1 MMKTTTFTSP
11 YDGHITHLSIFEAH
25 NATATLLIVHGMA
38 EHRVRYDAFA
48 KYLSQNNINVYTMD
62 LRGHNESLEDNTL
75 GYSKGYPL
83 QIDDI
88 EGIIQTIKSK
98 HNTPFILMGH
108 SMGSLLVRSYL
119 KKYKD
124 AQLDGLIVMGSPY
137 KPIGL
142 KALQVGLT
150 LPAKLTPKKQSPFIA
165 GIMNK
170 MYNAD
175 IKDKLTDM
183 DWLSFDTNNVKNY
196 MEDPLCGFPFTYG
209 GYLDLFHL
217 IDNTYDSKWS
227 HHASYLPIYF
237 VAGIY
242 DPCVDFKH
250 DGFNKAMDHL
260 KRNGYENITSTL
272 YENSR
277 HEILNDRDQDRV
289 YQNLMT
295 FIKEASCD

>member
-1 MMKTTTFTSP
+1 
-11 YDGHITHLSIFEAH
+11 
-25 NATATLLIVHGMA
+25 
-38 EHRVRYDAFA
+38 
-48 KYLSQNNINVYTMD
+48 
-62 LRGHNESLEDNTL
+62 
-75 GYSKGYPL
+75 
-83 QIDDI
+83 
-88 EGIIQTIKSK
+88 
-98 HNTPFILMGH
+98 
-108 SMGSLLVRSYL
+108 
-119 KKYKD
+119 
-124 AQLDGLIVMGSPY
+124 
-137 KPIGL
+137 
-142 KALQVGLT
+142 
-150 LPAKLTPKKQSPFIA
+150 
-165 GIMNK
+165 MNK

-183 DWLSFDTNNVKNY
+183 DWLSFDTDNVKNY
-196 MEDPLCGFPFTYG
+196 MEDPLCGFLFTYG

-227 HHASYLPIYF
+227 HHASHLPIYF

-250 DGFNKAMDHL
+250 DGFNKAIKHL
-260 KRNGYENITSTL
+260 KKNGFENITSTL